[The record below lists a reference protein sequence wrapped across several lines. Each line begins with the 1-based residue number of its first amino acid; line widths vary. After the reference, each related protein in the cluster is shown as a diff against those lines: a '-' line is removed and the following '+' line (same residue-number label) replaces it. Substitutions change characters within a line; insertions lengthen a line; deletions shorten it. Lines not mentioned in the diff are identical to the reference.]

1 MLLNCYSEIIKIYF
15 EIINKSMR
23 KYQDIFITD
32 KFIIYTDN
40 ILISASAYKHQVLI
54 VIFEVAIVITMS
66 VDFLAFTVTPDYSIP
81 C

>member
-1 MLLNCYSEIIKIYF
+1 
-15 EIINKSMR
+15 MR
-23 KYQDIFITD
+23 KYQDTFMTE
-32 KFIIYTDN
+32 KFKIYTDD

-66 VDFLAFTVTPDYSIP
+66 VDFPAFTVIPNYSIP